1 VPISNE
7 AQPLVQW
14 RDRWWM
20 VTHEH
25 VSVPFDMKSGQALMD
40 LKP

>member
-1 VPISNE
+1 VGEGHKIDG
-7 AQPLVQW
+7 
-14 RDRWWM
+14 RWM